1 MKQKMVKREDPSET
15 AMILVAALGVVGRE
29 DPSEAVMNPVA
40 ALGVEGREAGGG
52 FVPKKE
58 PFLLL
63 LGI

>member
-1 MKQKMVKREDPSET
+1 
-15 AMILVAALGVVGRE
+15 MILVAALGVVGRE

-63 LGI
+63 LGL

>member
-15 AMILVAALGVVGRE
+15 AMILVAALGV
-29 DPSEAVMNPVA
+29 
-40 ALGVEGREAGGG
+40 EGREVGGG

-63 LGI
+63 LGL